1 MDSAK
6 LEFAYRYPFSAKAR
20 EVLEADGSTAVEGR
34 YIEFGRE
41 RVDADIRRES
51 RYYDI
56 DMENIKLGEIK
67 SYAYARMIVSAINNP
82 IIIDRFCRGEAE
94 RARGAISNESNS
106 NIIRLWREL
115 GVRVDANADR
125 EFAIDFTDYL
135 KSMPR
140 GEEYRLVNS
149 RLRAGTVILSRGEM
163 ESLLVESIYK
173 RLRGGLPI
181 PTKELPVEV
190 VAASKG
196 MRFDVHVRLRVGKST
211 KSMEWIESLLK
222 NPIPDVRH
230 RTVNLILAPYL
241 TNVRGL
247 EVEDAYRIIR
257 DYVEECK
264 KLNPDTKVNDAYI
277 KYQCRYAKEHKMRP
291 LSLSNA
297 KTLLSGLVELE

>member
-1 MDSAK
+1 MDSER
-6 LEFAYRYPFSAKAR
+6 LEFAYRYPFSSQAR
-20 EVLEADGSTAVEGR
+20 EILVKDSSTSVESR

-41 RVDADIRRES
+41 RVEADLRMEN
-51 RYYDI
+51 RYYSI

-82 IIIDRFCRGEAE
+82 VIIDRFCRGEAE
-94 RARGAISNESNS
+94 RARGAISNESYS

-115 GVRVDANADR
+115 GVRVDSNADR
-125 EFAIDFTDYL
+125 EFTMDFTDYL

-149 RLRAGTVILSRGEM
+149 RLRAGTVILGRGEI
-163 ESLLVESIYK
+163 ESLLAEAIYK

-181 PTKELPVEV
+181 PLKELPREV

-196 MRFDVHVRLRVGKST
+196 MRFDVQVRLSKGRGAR
-211 KSMEWIESLLK
+211 SMDWIESLLK

-241 TNVRGL
+241 TNVKGL
-247 EVEDAYRIIR
+247 DVDEAYRMIR
-257 DYVEECK
+257 DYIEECK

-277 KYQCRYAKEHKMRP
+277 KYQCRYAKEHKLRP